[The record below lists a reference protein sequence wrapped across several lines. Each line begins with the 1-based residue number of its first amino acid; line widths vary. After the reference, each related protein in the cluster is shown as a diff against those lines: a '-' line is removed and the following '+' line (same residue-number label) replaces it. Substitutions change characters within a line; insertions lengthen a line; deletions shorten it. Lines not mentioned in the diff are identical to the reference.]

1 MRILLTNDDGIAA
14 EGLRALETALAALAC
29 RPEIYTCAPREERSA
44 ASHSISLR
52 KGCRF
57 EQIAE
62 RRWAVDGTPADTV
75 ILALSQLLPARPD
88 LVISGINH
96 GNNLGKNIHYSGT
109 VSAAAEGVLNGIESL
124 AVSIAGRGPYD
135 FPPTARLVA
144 ALVERLQTRPIPAGH
159 LLNINVPAAWN
170 NGVRPTRAY
179 RHYARTT
186 LIPLE
191 GKEGYWFNERIE
203 YEDVPPDADYLAV
216 REGSVSVSLEQVFVV
231 DGNYSGYL
239 ASLDLGGL
247 HCAGLR

>member
-1 MRILLTNDDGIAA
+1 MLILLTNDDGIAA
-14 EGLRALETALAALAC
+14 EGLRALETALAALAI
-29 RPEIYTCAPREERSA
+29 RPELYTCAPREERSA

-52 KGCRF
+52 KGCSF
-57 EQIAE
+57 EQVAE

-75 ILALSQLLPARPD
+75 IMALSQLLPARPD

-109 VSAAAEGVLNGIESL
+109 VSAAAEGVLNGIQSM

-144 ALVERLQTRPIPAGH
+144 KLVERIEIRPIPAGH
-159 LLNINVPAAWN
+159 LLNVNVPLAWN
-170 NGVRPTRAY
+170 NGVRATRAY
-179 RHYARTT
+179 RHLARTT

-203 YEDVPPDADYLAV
+203 YEDVPRDADYIACK
-216 REGSVSVSLEQVFVV
+216 EGSVSVSLEQVFAV
-231 DGNYSGYL
+231 DVAAAGYL
-239 ASLDLGGL
+239 STLDLGSL
-247 HCAGLR
+247 HRG